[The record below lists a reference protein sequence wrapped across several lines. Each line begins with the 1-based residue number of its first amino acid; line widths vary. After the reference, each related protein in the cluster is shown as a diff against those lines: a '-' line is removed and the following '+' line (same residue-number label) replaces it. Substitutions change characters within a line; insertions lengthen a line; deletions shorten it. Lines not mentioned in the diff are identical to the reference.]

1 MVKTGITLK
10 INSVALDDMFR
21 AAEKAVNESA
31 NNVAKEMKKSILT
44 GSKSGRQYFIK
55 GRRHQSSAPGQPPAN
70 STGQLVRSI
79 KVKKINNGQEITID
93 ANYAAFLEYGTSK
106 MRPRPFIFPALMKV
120 KKNLLTKLKGLVR

>member
-1 MVKTGITLK
+1 MVKTGVTLK

>member
-1 MVKTGITLK
+1 MVKTGVTLK

-55 GRRHQSSAPGQPPAN
+55 GTRHQSSSPGQPPAN

-79 KVKKINNGQEITID
+79 KVKKTNNGQEVTID
-93 ANYAAFLEYGTSK
+93 AEYAAFLEYGTSK

-120 KKNLLTKLKGLVR
+120 KKNLLSKLKGLVK

>member
-1 MVKTGITLK
+1 MVKTSVSLK
-10 INSVALDDMFR
+10 INSVALDSIFK
-21 AAEKAVNESA
+21 AAEDAINQSA

-55 GRRHQSSAPGQPPAN
+55 GRRHQSSSPGQAPAN

-79 KVKKINNGQEITID
+79 KVKKISNGQEVVID
-93 ANYAAFLEYGTSK
+93 AEYAKFLEYGTSK

-120 KKNLLTKLKGLVR
+120 KKNLLTKLKGLVK

>member
-1 MVKTGITLK
+1 MVKTGVTLK
-10 INSVALDDMFR
+10 INSVALDNMFR
-21 AAEKAVNESA
+21 AAEKAVNDSA

-79 KVKKINNGQEITID
+79 KVKTTNNGQEVTID
-93 ANYAAFLEYGTSK
+93 AEYATFLEYGTSR
-106 MRPRPFIFPALMKV
+106 MRPRPFIMPALMKV
-120 KKNLLTKLKGLVR
+120 KKNLLSKLKGLVK

>member
-1 MVKTGITLK
+1 MVKTGVTLK
-10 INSVALDDMFR
+10 INSVALDNMFR
-21 AAEKAVNESA
+21 AAEKAVNDSA

-79 KVKKINNGQEITID
+79 KVKKTNNGQEVTID
-93 ANYAAFLEYGTSK
+93 AEYAAFLEYGTSR
-106 MRPRPFIFPALMKV
+106 MRPRPFIMPALMKV
-120 KKNLLTKLKGLVR
+120 KKNLLTKLKGLVK

>member
-1 MVKTGITLK
+1 MVKTGVTLK
-10 INSVALDDMFR
+10 INSVALDNMFR

-55 GRRHQSSAPGQPPAN
+55 GRRHQSSSPGQPPAN

-79 KVKKINNGQEITID
+79 KVKKTNNGQEVTID
-93 ANYAAFLEYGTSK
+93 AEYAAFLEYGTSK

-120 KKNLLTKLKGLVR
+120 KKNLLSKLKGLVK

>member
-1 MVKTGITLK
+1 MVKTGVTLK
-10 INSVALDDMFR
+10 INSVALDNMFR
-21 AAEKAVNESA
+21 AAEQAVNDSA

-79 KVKKINNGQEITID
+79 KVKKTNNGQEVTID
-93 ANYAAFLEYGTSK
+93 AEYAAFLEYGTSR
-106 MRPRPFIFPALMKV
+106 MRPRPFIMPALMKV
-120 KKNLLTKLKGLVR
+120 KKNLLSKLKGLVK

>member
-1 MVKTGITLK
+1 MVKTGVTLK

-55 GRRHQSSAPGQPPAN
+55 GRRHQSSSPGQPPAN
-70 STGQLVRSI
+70 STGHLVRSI
-79 KVKKINNGQEITID
+79 KVKNTNNGQEVTID
-93 ANYAAFLEYGTSK
+93 AEYAAFLEYGTSR
-106 MRPRPFIFPALMKV
+106 MRPRPFIMPALMKV
-120 KKNLLTKLKGLVR
+120 KKNLLTKLKGLVK

>member
-1 MVKTGITLK
+1 MVKTGVTLK
-10 INSVALDDMFR
+10 INSVALDNMFR
-21 AAEKAVNESA
+21 AAEKAVNDSA

-79 KVKKINNGQEITID
+79 KVKKTNNGQEVTID
-93 ANYAAFLEYGTSK
+93 AEYAAFLEYGTSR
-106 MRPRPFIFPALMKV
+106 MRPRPFIMPALMKV
-120 KKNLLTKLKGLVR
+120 KKNLLSKLKGLVK